1 MRKQFIIPRQD
12 IKIPTRRKSSE
23 EKEVTNSFSNHPTTD
38 ESITY
43 DGSEE
48 GVTNSFSNHPTGGN
62 KEKWSRDKLIGKC
75 NPLFRN
81 GGGLDR

>member
-1 MRKQFIIPRQD
+1 MRKQFYIPPD
-12 IKIPTRRKSSE
+12 TNESITYHGS
-23 EKEVTNSFSNHPTTD
+23 KEGVTNSFSNHPTTD

-75 NPLFRN
+75 NPLLRN

>member
-23 EKEVTNSFSNHPTTD
+23 EKE
-38 ESITY
+38 
-43 DGSEE
+43 
-48 GVTNSFSNHPTGGN
+48 VTNSFSNHPTGGN

>member
-1 MRKQFIIPRQD
+1 MRKQFYIPPD
-12 IKIPTRRKSSE
+12 TNESITYHGSKE
-23 EKEVTNSFSNHPTTD
+23 EVTNSFSNHPT
-38 ESITY
+38 
-43 DGSEE
+43 DGE